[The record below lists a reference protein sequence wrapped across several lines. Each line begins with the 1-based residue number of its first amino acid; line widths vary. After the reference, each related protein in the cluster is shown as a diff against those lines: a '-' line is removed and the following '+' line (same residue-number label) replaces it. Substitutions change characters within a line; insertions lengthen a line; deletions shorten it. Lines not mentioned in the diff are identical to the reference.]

1 MLFHV
6 KLKVYKNQEDS
17 QKEWNS
23 THQKA
28 RPLTPFPIPKV
39 DYFNENSWLVGHLLS
54 ITFKVSWDEALLA
67 HFRARVG
74 ARVVVHVFSPAS
86 VVSSAS
92 VKVGR
97 LKLSL
102 TYYMPKNQSLVIIL
116 QYTRFRLW
124 SHFQYHCKTVLASTS
139 KSSLTSGWLA
149 IIFSVWCILHV
160 QRE

>member
-1 MLFHV
+1 MLFLV
-6 KLKVYKNQEDS
+6 KLKVYKNREDS

-23 THQKA
+23 THEKA

-39 DYFNENSWLVGHLLS
+39 NYFNENSWLVGHLLS

-116 QYTRFRLW
+116 QYTRFRIW
-124 SHFQYHCKTVLASTS
+124 SHFQYHYKTVPTS